1 MIGCM
6 VDHAGKLSPMRIIKL
21 LARMGGAGL
30 ANKPSLVI
38 RMSSKTM
45 E

>member
-21 LARMGGAGL
+21 LARMGGADW
-30 ANKPSLVI
+30 PISLH
-38 RMSSKTM
+38 
-45 E
+45 